1 MSEITNFKTFEKEYN
16 REFKKIIKS
25 KIDENTWSKYT
36 NLVNGLLKNVNIKND
51 EETYKI
57 FEYLTL
63 AIDKIYFL
71 EKVQDKENLITQIYT
86 HFKPVFT
93 QDKIL
98 DNYLKFVKEI
108 FTGNTYSHFNLQNE
122 VLDILS
128 QITNQNNKEEKVIN
142 SLKKALNKNES
153 DDLALYLL
161 KLIKKYHGKEEAL
174 KEAENYLYCPKVCDY
189 LLEYYHSN
197 PFKAK
202 ELLLKIIKKERRD

>member
-128 QITNQNNKEEKVIN
+128 QITNQNNKE
-142 SLKKALNKNES
+142 S
-153 DDLALYLL
+153 
-161 KLIKKYHGKEEAL
+161 
-174 KEAENYLYCPKVCDY
+174 
-189 LLEYYHSN
+189 
-197 PFKAK
+197 
-202 ELLLKIIKKERRD
+202 